1 MDGFDDTVT
10 EYDQMQCI
18 SPPVNRALG
27 FTPAATI
34 RATDK
39 WITLGSQK
47 IFSADEFGAL
57 WPPCCYAHLPSDVV
71 VRSSP
76 SLPSFSLVAPRLK

>member
-1 MDGFDDTVT
+1 MDGFDGIVT
-10 EYDQMQCI
+10 EYDQMQCT
-18 SPPVNRALG
+18 SPVNRALG
-27 FTPAATI
+27 FTPAAII
-34 RATDK
+34 RASDK

-57 WPPCCYAHLPSDVV
+57 WPPCCCAHLPGDVA

-76 SLPSFSLVAPRLK
+76 RLPLFSPVAPHLR